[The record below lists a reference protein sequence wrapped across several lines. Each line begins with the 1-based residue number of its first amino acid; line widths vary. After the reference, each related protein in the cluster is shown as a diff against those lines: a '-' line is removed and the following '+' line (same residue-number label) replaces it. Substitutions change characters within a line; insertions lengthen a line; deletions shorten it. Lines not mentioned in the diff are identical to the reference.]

1 MEWPPRDGRQ
11 GGQGVGPLPGAG
23 SGVPL
28 PVHLCLCGGSSETDR
43 KYRNERRMMQ
53 IAREVVR
60 EELERHREGKKTK
73 R

>member
-1 MEWPPRDGRQ
+1 MDDRAAR
-11 GGQGVGPLPGAG
+11 VLVLCLVLVA
-23 SGVPL
+23 VF
-28 PVHLCLCGGSSETDR
+28 LCLCTCVCVVARRRQTR

-60 EELERHREGKKTK
+60 EELERHREGRKGGK